1 MNRIDRLFAILL
13 VLQDRRKVR
22 AQDLA
27 RKFEVSE
34 RTIYRDMLALSEGG
48 VPIAAIPNVGYELLE
63 GFSLPPLLF
72 NKDEAQAL
80 FLAGKL
86 FVASADGRLP
96 DAAKSALAKVRVVLP
111 TPLRDEL
118 TQLAGGLHFS
128 RPAQRFDLDEP
139 RLNELSRAVRERR
152 VVWLR
157 YHALN
162 TNDVAEREIEPLGLA
177 WYNGAWYVEA
187 YCRLRQGNRNFR
199 LNRMDDMRI
208 LDERFTPRHVPHP
221 ASRRITARV
230 RVSHTAARWVRER
243 QHYGFTGEIEDADG
257 VVMTFEVDAL
267 DELKSWILMWGAQ
280 VEPLDPP
287 ALRVLIRDEV
297 ERMSRILT

>member
-13 VLQDRRKVR
+13 VLQDQRKVR

-72 NKDEAQAL
+72 TRDEAQAL

-86 FVASADGRLP
+86 FVATAAGRLP
-96 DAAKSALAKVRVVLP
+96 EAANAALSKVRAVLP
-111 TPLRDEL
+111 APMRDEL
-118 TQLAGGLHFS
+118 TQLAGSLHFS
-128 RPAQRFDLDEP
+128 RPPQRFDLDEP
-139 RLNELSRAVRERR
+139 RLAELNRAIRERC
-152 VVWLR
+152 VAWIR

-162 TNDVAEREIEPLGLA
+162 TDEVTEREIEPLALA

-199 LNRMDDMRI
+199 LNRMDGLRI
-208 LDERFTPRHVPHP
+208 LEERFTPRYAPHP
-221 ASRRITARV
+221 TSQRIAARV
-230 RVSHTAARWVRER
+230 RVTHTAARWVRER
-243 QHYGFTGEIEDADG
+243 QHYGFTGEEEDARG

-267 DELKSWILMWGAQ
+267 DELKSWILMWGSQ
-280 VEPLDPP
+280 VEPLSPP
-287 ALRVLIRDEV
+287 ELRDMIREEARRIAHALA
-297 ERMSRILT
+297 